1 MLDRASHLMLDM
13 ITVWLLDHVLF
24 AGSTRSGSR
33 DWHWLE
39 CRSWNSGFRRSR
51 EPVTYSVTMQTPNG
65 LPRTAPDTFAR
76 KTDADRY
83 LTMVE
88 AQMVRGEWID
98 PERTKILV
106 GNYAER
112 WIAQRPNLRPRT
124 VALYRWLLGK
134 HVSRT
139 SAGSNSVGSTRR

>member
-1 MLDRASHLMLDM
+1 MAARRR
-13 ITVWLLDHVLF
+13 F
-24 AGSTRSGSR
+24 GSVRRRESGR
-33 DWHWLE
+33 YQVRYPGPD
-39 CRSWNSGFRRSR
+39 
-51 EPVTYSVTMQTPNG
+51 G
-65 LPRTAPDTFAR
+65 LPRTAPDKFAR

-98 PERTKILV
+98 PERTKILL
-106 GNYAER
+106 GDYAER